1 MNFQK
6 LIAALMLGLASTS
19 AFAATITFVS
29 AIDDKCRYM
38 TGCLLNDQTTN
49 TYIDPIG
56 TELEG
61 ASWVQPTGVWKEA
74 GVEYRVWELDLNRP
88 NQDMRIDSLFVS
100 FDDDLQIRSKGK
112 ILADINRYDVA
123 GGNPW
128 AQVINVYDYV
138 NSSMILEK
146 GGRLNFWVTN
156 SGNGPTG
163 IIYKGTAS
171 TVSEPAAVA
180 ILGLGLFCLG
190 VARRRAV

>member
-6 LIAALMLGLASTS
+6 LFAALVLGFASTS
-19 AFAATITFVS
+19 VFAAPITFMS
-29 AIDDKCRYM
+29 GKDDGCQYA
-38 TGCLLNDQTTN
+38 TDCLLNDQTTN
-49 TYIDPIG
+49 TYIDPVG

-61 ASWVQPTGVWKEA
+61 ASWVQPTGTWREA

-100 FDDDLQIRSKGK
+100 FDDDLQIRSDGK
-112 ILADINRYDVA
+112 LLAQIDRYDVP

-138 NSSMILEK
+138 NPYLIVAE

-163 IIYKGTAS
+163 LIYKGTAS
-171 TVSEPAAVA
+171 AVSEPATLA
-180 ILGLGLFCLG
+180 LFGLGLLGLG
-190 VARRRAV
+190 VARRRAA

>member
-1 MNFQK
+1 
-6 LIAALMLGLASTS
+6 
-19 AFAATITFVS
+19 
-29 AIDDKCRYM
+29 
-38 TGCLLNDQTTN
+38 
-49 TYIDPIG
+49 
-56 TELEG
+56 
-61 ASWVQPTGVWKEA
+61 
-74 GVEYRVWELDLNRP
+74 
-88 NQDMRIDSLFVS
+88 MRIDSLFVS